1 MFFVLNDAKN
11 ELDRWSRAKL
21 LKRNDLL
28 NPEIMENKLTLCI
41 NSMEQEIAEENLKKT
56 YIKKRIIYK
65 VMPEK

>member
-1 MFFVLNDAKN
+1 MFFVLNDAKD

-41 NSMEQEIAEENLKKT
+41 KSMEQEIAEENLKKHT
-56 YIKKRIIYK
+56 
-65 VMPEK
+65 